1 AAGESAVELQLAAG
15 SARTLTAPELEDG
28 GEDISGAFGDGAGK
42 WRLFV
47 ESDGEIHVVNLL
59 DSVTGDLTN
68 LSAPGADNFSE

>member
-1 AAGESAVELQLAAG
+1 MIELRLEAG
-15 SARTLTAPELEDG
+15 SARTVSAPDLEGG
-28 GEDISGAFGDGAGK
+28 GEGLSGALGDGRGK

-47 ESDGEIHVVNLL
+47 ESDEEIHVVNLL